1 MSRRANP
8 ALIGAFVLGAI
19 ALVVAGI
26 MVFGSGR
33 YFTDTRTFILF
44 FPGSVRGLNEGAPV
58 LLRGVR
64 VGSVVDVNI
73 LLDPEK
79 MGFRI
84 PVLIEIDPEHIS
96 VLDGPPIGKERSPD
110 EMARLLIARGLRAQ
124 LQLQSFLTSQLLIN
138 LDIYP
143 DTEPRLVDVDTPHI
157 QIPTIPSNLERLS
170 QTLGEIPLEEMVR
183 KTFLTLEGI
192 ERFVNA
198 PELTSSLRSLDST
211 LREVHELVGTL
222 DQRLGST
229 DQRLESTLREA
240 QELLQN
246 LNRQVE
252 PLMSTLRETSRTG
265 RQTLESAEQFM
276 NSLEGM
282 TGEDA
287 EIRYRLTET
296 LREVALA
303 ARSLR
308 SLADFLEAN
317 PDALLRGRRT
327 IGEP

>member
-33 YFTDTRTFILF
+33 YFTDTRNFILF

-64 VGSVVDVNI
+64 VGSVVDVDI
-73 LLDPEK
+73 SLDPEK

-143 DTEPRLVDVDTPHI
+143 DTEPRLVDVDTPYI

-183 KTFLTLEGI
+183 KAFLTLEGI

-211 LREVHELVGTL
+211 LREVNELVESM

-229 DQRLESTLREA
+229 DRRLESTLREA

-252 PLMSTLRETSRTG
+252 PLMSTLQETSLTG

>member
-8 ALIGAFVLGAI
+8 ALVGAFVLGAF
-19 ALVVAGI
+19 ALVIAGI
-26 MVFGSGR
+26 MTFGSGR
-33 YFTDTRTFILF
+33 YFTETRKFILF

-73 LLDPEK
+73 MLDPET

-84 PVLIEIDPEHIS
+84 PVIIEIDPEHID
-96 VLDGPPIGKERSPD
+96 VMDGPPAGKQRSPD
-110 EMARLLIARGLRAQ
+110 EVARLLIGRGLRAQ

-143 DTEPRLVDVDTPHI
+143 DTEPRLVQVDSPYI

-170 QTLGEIPLEEMVR
+170 QTLGEIPLEEVVR
-183 KTFLTLEGI
+183 KTLLTLEGI

-198 PELTSSLRSLDST
+198 PELTSSLQSLDST
-211 LREVHELVGTL
+211 LSRVNELVGSL

-229 DQRLESTLREA
+229 DRRLEATLREA

-265 RQTLESAEQFM
+265 RQTLQSAEEFM

-287 EIRYRLTET
+287 EIRYRLSET

-308 SLADFLEAN
+308 SLADFLEEN
-317 PDALLRGRRT
+317 PDALLRGRRA